1 MILRARKKDAEDRQR
16 KRPVLVRRTE
26 VRDQDPTAN
35 DAPDLVR
42 KAARDR
48 EETGADKTPIRKVAV
63 PALKNA
69 EGRQEVENLF
79 AENDLHDRLPIL
91 HQAEQLP
98 ATTKEEA
105 CLLHFSKLQ
114 QK

>member
-16 KRPVLVRRTE
+16 KRPALVRRTE
-26 VRDQDPTAN
+26 VRDQNPTAN
-35 DAPDLVR
+35 DAPDLVQ
-42 KAARDR
+42 KAARGR

-69 EGRQEVENLF
+69 EDRQEAGSLF
-79 AENDLHDRLPIL
+79 EENDLHDRLPIL
-91 HQAEQLP
+91 HQVEQMP
-98 ATTKEEA
+98 ASTKEEA